1 MTLFIYVNDCNVFYL
16 IYLFLNKFI
25 IESITFKH
33 KMIFLFELDHG
44 QKTLL
49 LNGLAFV

>member
-16 IYLFLNKFI
+16 IYLFLYKFI
-25 IESITFKH
+25 TESIIFKH
-33 KMIFLFELDHG
+33 KMTFLLELDHG

-49 LNGLAFV
+49 LYGLAFV